1 MSALSQKW
9 VREDGHSRFWFGC
22 YVINWRGFGFNLV
35 LLDGIRHIFSEL
47 GGFLFFALLLLLSGA
62 VVSWKITVLAKS
74 LRVVELLTVLA
85 GPCFFCAAA
94 AVVAVDAHILGIM
107 FSALV
112 GTGDHLP
119 WLALLA
125 IRAHIRYGL
134 NVHLIFM
141 INVIPRLKIFNTL
154 MTSSFFNLMLEI
166 VSNFMASV
174 VLSNLL
180 ICWWSLL
187 KLLRWLIVQLYKL
200 QERRELLVEQG
211 LQNLLLLSFYVRIEI
226 ALEYLTSLHDMLLD
240 CGLNCVNIHLG

>member
-1 MSALSQKW
+1 MYRFTNIWFLLLISIFFLFLQAFWIYSGFLLVLFNLWGWFPFFLQRQRFRLHFFGRGFLVKLVNMGLWMSALSQKW

-22 YVINWRGFGFNLV
+22 YVINWRGFGLNLV
-35 LLDGIRHIFSEL
+35 LLDGIGHIFSEL

-119 WLALLA
+119 WLTLLA

-154 MTSSFFNLMLEI
+154 MTSSFFNLML
-166 VSNFMASV
+166 
-174 VLSNLL
+174 
-180 ICWWSLL
+180 
-187 KLLRWLIVQLYKL
+187 
-200 QERRELLVEQG
+200 
-211 LQNLLLLSFYVRIEI
+211 
-226 ALEYLTSLHDMLLD
+226 
-240 CGLNCVNIHLG
+240 